1 MVSMLLV
8 LQQSQVSLEAA
19 GPVQMCQETIER
31 LECVYELLFTG
42 PEKLMRAFEN
52 KNLDRFK
59 YVCKGSLLA
68 VGGGYGSGVGH
79 SV

>member
-1 MVSMLLV
+1 M
-8 LQQSQVSLEAA
+8 SLEAA

-52 KNLDRFK
+52 KNLERFK
-59 YVCKGSLLA
+59 YVCKVSC
-68 VGGGYGSGVGH
+68 
-79 SV
+79 